1 MMNKNIDLMRVDEL
15 VNFLQAYKITL
26 SSSRKTK
33 EIALNATKENIEFDF
48 TQPKIFSVC
57 YKI

>member
-1 MMNKNIDLMRVDEL
+1 MRVDEL